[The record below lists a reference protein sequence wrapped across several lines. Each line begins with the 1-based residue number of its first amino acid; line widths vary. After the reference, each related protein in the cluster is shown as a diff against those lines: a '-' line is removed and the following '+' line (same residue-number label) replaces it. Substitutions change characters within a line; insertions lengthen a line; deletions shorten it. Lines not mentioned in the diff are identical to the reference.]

1 MIVNRYLNIKL
12 SLMLLLS
19 TSVNNLL
26 IHSAECCRG
35 CKSCK
40 GKNNDGNGK
49 AIKQKKLVITIA
61 GVGKNITDIALDGK
75 TIEKINVNLNEAKG
89 IVNHNF
95 NTCVSVVKIEKG
107 IFESITTD
115 FNNLNVTFTDKA
127 INKYLCAVVKNK
139 DRSCYIVFSTE
150 SMIEAGGHFYGLFQS
165 STNSSIHIIRNEG
178 LVSLYSLFLG
188 CGNLTKLD
196 LSYLDTHAVT
206 TMKWMFSECKELT
219 TLNLSSFDT
228 QNVTD
233 MNDMFSECSGL
244 TKLNLSN
251 FNTEKVTSM
260 DCMFYKCSSLKELNL
275 INFNTQNVTNMRG
288 MFQGCSSLK
297 ELNLSRFNT
306 TNVTYMYNMFFGCSS
321 LINLDL
327 SNFNT
332 EKVTDMHDMFK
343 GCSSLKELNLS
354 NFNTQNVIN
363 MSCMFTACRKLST
376 ISLPGIQH
384 DTCNYSSMLK
394 SCTILQ
400 NLQIIYQ
407 ADKTPS
413 KGLIE
418 YLILNNY
425 ENTGLPMEKNGTI
438 SISYTKKNQAD

>member
-12 SLMLLLS
+12 SLMLLFS

-26 IHSAECCRG
+26 IHSAGCCK
-35 CKSCK
+35 CCK

-49 AIKQKKLVITIA
+49 AIKQKKLKISI
-61 GVGKNITDIALDGK
+61 GDDGKKITDVTLDGNSIK
-75 TIEKINVNLNEAKG
+75 QGDWDVNLNEVNG
-89 IVNHNF
+89 IVHGNF
-95 NTCVSVVKIEKG
+95 NDYASVVKIGKDL
-107 IFESITTD
+107 FESITTD
-115 FNNLNVTFTDKA
+115 FKNLKVN
-127 INKYLCAVVKNK
+127 INDETIEKYLCAVVKNK
-139 DRSCYIVFSTE
+139 DGSCYIVFSTE
-150 SMIEAGGHFYGLFQS
+150 STNTVEEEKAVCTYGLFND
-165 STNSSIHIIRNEG
+165 STNSSIYILRNQG
-178 LVSLYSLFLG
+178 LESLFALFLG
-188 CGNLTKLD
+188 CDNLTKLD
-196 LSYLDTHAVT
+196 LSKLDTSKVT
-206 TMKWMFSECKELT
+206 EMSKMFFECKELT

-228 QNVTD
+228 TSVT
-233 MNDMFSECSGL
+233 L
-244 TKLNLSN
+244 
-251 FNTEKVTSM
+251 
-260 DCMFYKCSSLKELNL
+260 
-275 INFNTQNVTNMRG
+275 
-288 MFQGCSSLK
+288 
-297 ELNLSRFNT
+297 
-306 TNVTYMYNMFFGCSS
+306 MYNMFDGCSN

-376 ISLPGIQH
+376 ISLPGIQN